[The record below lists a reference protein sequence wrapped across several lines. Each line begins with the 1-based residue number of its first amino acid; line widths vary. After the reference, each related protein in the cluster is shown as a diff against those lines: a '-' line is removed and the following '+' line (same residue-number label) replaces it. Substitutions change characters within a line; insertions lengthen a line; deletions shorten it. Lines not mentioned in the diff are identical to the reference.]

1 MSKSKQERF
10 NEILSIVT
18 ETKNSKLKT
27 SVDKKEFTLDDAKN
41 LLKGLINRKIDGSE
55 AKKDKTKLS
64 MM

>member
-1 MSKSKQERF
+1 MGKSKQERF

-55 AKKDKTKLS
+55 AKER
-64 MM
+64 

>member
-1 MSKSKQERF
+1 MGKSKQERF

-18 ETKNSKLKT
+18 ETKNNKLKT

-55 AKKDKTKLS
+55 AKER
-64 MM
+64 

>member
-1 MSKSKQERF
+1 MGKSKQERF

-27 SVDKKEFTLDDAKN
+27 SADKKEFTLDDAKN

-55 AKKDKTKLS
+55 AKER
-64 MM
+64 